1 MPSPSAF
8 AFRATGPSAPHPGS
22 PGHGD
27 DDAAREYRRL
37 FQADPTPLLVVEQET
52 LHIAAANS
60 AATRSLGHSEAE
72 LLASGLADYLGPK
85 DAAALVATAD
95 RLPVPGA
102 LEARS
107 SWKVLRRDGS
117 WARFEVAGGSPVRFH
132 NRPCALLFQ
141 PPDAEP
147 TAQDMR
153 MEGAEL
159 TQFAFSALHD
169 LKEPL
174 HLVKGYLS
182 LLDQAKPDLDP
193 VAKDYLENAVA
204 GTQRM
209 QALVLALLEYFR
221 ADAKGISP
229 EPVDLGELVDDAVAG
244 LRLQVEE
251 SGGSVT
257 RDPLPQVIA
266 DRLQLGRVLQN
277 LLSNALKF
285 RSANPPHVH
294 VSCSHDGDAWHVVVA
309 DDGIGIASKDLE
321 RVLKPFQRTH
331 SSDQYPGTG
340 LGLSISKKIVELHG
354 GRLWLA
360 SAPGQGTQVHFTLPA
375 REASVPVAD
384 ETLLEAAV

>member
-1 MPSPSAF
+1 MSSAF
-8 AFRATGPSAPHPGS
+8 AFRATGPPAPRPGP
-22 PGHGD
+22 PGPGD

-37 FQADPTPLLVVEQET
+37 FQADPTPLLVVEQDS
-52 LHIAAANS
+52 LHISAANA

-85 DAAALVATAD
+85 DADALMSAGHQ
-95 RLPVPGA
+95 PVPGA

-117 WARFEVAGGSPVRFH
+117 WVRFEVAGGSPVRFH
-132 NRPCALLFQ
+132 GRQCALLFQ
-141 PPDAEP
+141 PPEAEP

-153 MEGAEL
+153 MAGAEL

-182 LLDQAKPDLDP
+182 LLEQAHPQLDPTQQDFLDQALM
-193 VAKDYLENAVA
+193 
-204 GTQRM
+204 GTKRM

-221 ADAKGISP
+221 ADAKGIAP

-244 LRLQVEE
+244 LKLQVEE
-251 SGGSVT
+251 SHATIT
-257 RDPLPQVIA
+257 RDPLPQIIA
-266 DRLQLGRVLQN
+266 DRVQLGRVLQN
-277 LLSNALKF
+277 LLSNGMKF

-294 VSCSHDGDAWHVVVA
+294 VSCKHEGAAWHIVVA
-309 DDGIGIASKDLE
+309 DDGIGIPAKDLE
-321 RVLKPFQRTH
+321 RVLQPFQRTH
-331 SSDQYPGTG
+331 STDQYPGTG

-375 REASVPVAD
+375 GEASVPVAA
-384 ETLLEAAV
+384 EALVEAA

>member
-8 AFRATGPSAPHPGS
+8 ALRATGPTPPRPGAAG
-22 PGHGD
+22 PGD

-37 FQADPTPLLVVEQET
+37 FQADPTPLLVIEQDT
-52 LHIAAANS
+52 LHIAAANA
-60 AATRSLGHSEAE
+60 AATRSLGHSEPE

-85 DAAALVATAD
+85 DANALTATAD
-95 RLPVPGA
+95 RMPVPGA

-132 NRPCALLFQ
+132 GRLCALLFQ

-147 TAQDMR
+147 TAQDLHMQD
-153 MEGAEL
+153 AEL

-182 LLDQAKPDLDP
+182 LLQQAHPQLD
-193 VAKDYLENAVA
+193 AAAQDYLDNAMV

-221 ADAKGISP
+221 ADAKGIST
-229 EPVDLGELVDDAVAG
+229 EPVDLGELVDDAAVG

-251 SGGSVT
+251 AKATVT
-257 RDPLPQVIA
+257 RDALPQVLA
-266 DRLQLGRVLQN
+266 DRMQLGRVLQN
-277 LLSNALKF
+277 LLSNAIKF

-294 VSCSHDGDAWHVVVA
+294 VSCKHEGSSWHVVVA
-309 DDGIGIASKDLE
+309 DDGIGIPAKDLE

-331 SSDQYPGTG
+331 SSDQFPGTG

-375 REASVPVAD
+375 HEATAAAPTEA
-384 ETLLEAAV
+384 LLEVA